1 LIVNKPSIVLVRPQL
16 PENIGMVARVMNN
29 FALKDLIIVN
39 PKQDWLN
46 KKSINAAK
54 KANNIINKAKIYDNL
69 NHALKNFTFVIG
81 TTNRTR
87 YINKTTTNNFTKI
100 NQILKSSRKIAILFG
115 PENSGLSN
123 EDIQLSDILFSINT
137 NNNSNSLNLSH
148 AVAITCFKI
157 FELNKDKNINKKIT
171 DKNNTVTKGQLSRYF
186 DYLFE
191 NLSNK
196 NFFVPK
202 EKTNSMKNN
211 IYNIYSKSS
220 LTKKE
225 LQTLWGI
232 TKKLTK

>member
-1 LIVNKPSIVLVRPQL
+1 MIINKPSIVLVRPQL

-29 FALKDLIIVN
+29 FSLKELIIVN
-39 PKQDWLN
+39 PRESWLNDKSINSAKKADKIISKVKVYNNLSDALKKFTYVIATTNRKRFVN
-46 KKSINAAK
+46 KKS
-54 KANNIINKAKIYDNL
+54 
-69 NHALKNFTFVIG
+69 
-81 TTNRTR
+81 
-87 YINKTTTNNFTKI
+87 TNNFRNISKI
-100 NQILKSSRKIAILFG
+100 LNNYKKVAFVFG

-123 EDIQLSDILFSINT
+123 EDLRLSDLIFSINT

-148 AVAITCFKI
+148 AVAII
-157 FELNKDKNINKKIT
+157 SYSVFELSNLNKSKIKSE
-171 DKNNTVTKGQLSRYF
+171 KNNHANKEELSKYF
-186 DYLFE
+186 DFLFD
-191 NLSNK
+191 NLSSK

-211 IYNIYSKSS
+211 IYNIYLKSS

>member
-1 LIVNKPSIVLVRPQL
+1 
-16 PENIGMVARVMNN
+16 MVARVMNN
-29 FALKDLIIVN
+29 FSLKELIIVN
-39 PKQDWLN
+39 PRESWLN
-46 KKSINAAK
+46 DKSINSAK
-54 KANNIINKAKIYDNL
+54 KADKIISKVKVYNNLSD
-69 NHALKNFTFVIG
+69 ALKKFTYVIA

-87 YINKTTTNNFTKI
+87 FVNKKSTNNFRNISKI
-100 NQILKSSRKIAILFG
+100 LNNYKKVAFVFG

-123 EDIQLSDILFSINT
+123 EDLRLSDLIFSINT

-148 AVAITCFKI
+148 AVAII
-157 FELNKDKNINKKIT
+157 SYSVFELSNLNKSKIKSE
-171 DKNNTVTKGQLSRYF
+171 KNNHANKEELSKYF
-186 DYLFE
+186 DFLFD
-191 NLSNK
+191 NLSSK

-211 IYNIYSKSS
+211 IYNIYLKSS

>member
-1 LIVNKPSIVLVRPQL
+1 MIVNKPSIVLVRPQL

-123 EDIQLSDILFSINT
+123 EDLRLSDLIFSINT

-148 AVAITCFKI
+148 AVAII
-157 FELNKDKNINKKIT
+157 SYSVFELSNLNKSKIKSE
-171 DKNNTVTKGQLSRYF
+171 KNNHANKEELSKYF
-186 DYLFE
+186 DFLFD
-191 NLSNK
+191 NLSSK

-211 IYNIYSKSS
+211 IYNIYLKSS

>member
-1 LIVNKPSIVLVRPQL
+1 MIINKPSIVLVRPQL

-29 FALKDLIIVN
+29 FSLNELIIVN
-39 PKQDWLN
+39 PRESWLN
-46 KKSINAAK
+46 DKSINSAK
-54 KANNIINKAKIYDNL
+54 KADKIISKAKVYSSLSDAI
-69 NHALKNFTFVIG
+69 KKFTYVIA

-87 YINKTTTNNFTKI
+87 FVNKKSTNNFRNISKI
-100 NQILKSSRKIAILFG
+100 LNNYKKVAFVFG

-123 EDIQLSDILFSINT
+123 EDLRLSDLIFSINT

-148 AVAITCFKI
+148 AVAII
-157 FELNKDKNINKKIT
+157 SYSVFELSNLNKSKIKSE
-171 DKNNTVTKGQLSRYF
+171 KNNHANKEELSKYF
-186 DYLFE
+186 DFLFD
-191 NLSNK
+191 NLSSK

-211 IYNIYSKSS
+211 IYNIYLKSS

>member
-1 LIVNKPSIVLVRPQL
+1 MIINKPSIVLVRPQL

-29 FALKDLIIVN
+29 FSLKELIIVN
-39 PKQDWLN
+39 PRENWLN
-46 KKSINAAK
+46 DKSINSAK
-54 KANNIINKAKIYDNL
+54 KADKIISKVKVYNSLSD
-69 NHALKNFTFVIG
+69 ALKKFTYVIA
-81 TTNRTR
+81 TTNRKR
-87 YINKTTTNNFTKI
+87 FINKKGTNNFRHISKI
-100 NQILKSSRKIAILFG
+100 LNNYKKVAFVFG

-123 EDIQLSDILFSINT
+123 EDLRLSDLIFSINT

-148 AVAITCFKI
+148 AVAII
-157 FELNKDKNINKKIT
+157 SYSVFELSNLNKS
-171 DKNNTVTKGQLSRYF
+171 KNNNEINNHVNKEELSKYF
-186 DYLFE
+186 DYLFD
-191 NLSNK
+191 NLSRK

-211 IYNIYSKSS
+211 IYNIYLKSS